1 MITVPQNMQ
10 PLNTSM
16 FTTNGI
22 ESVTTTVLLPN
33 ACRLQLALVYRSPSV
48 SLEAFL
54 SALVAILNHVAMSDI
69 PTVVWVTLMKTYYKS
84 QILEC

>member
-10 PLNTSM
+10 LLNTSM

-22 ESVTTTVLLPN
+22 EAVTATVLSPN
-33 ACRLQLALVYRSPSV
+33 ACRLQ
-48 SLEAFL
+48 FL

-69 PTVVWVTLMKTYYKS
+69 PTVVWVTLMKTYYES
-84 QILEC
+84 RILEY